1 MSLPDIR
8 LSTDNSVSSAN
19 RLSLKERGMDSTEK
33 KHSKISYEQVSIQ
46 LDTRLV
52 KKIDARAKK
61 LNLSRSQLL
70 RNLIEI
76 AYEDMVVL
84 DAIGLLTITNIG
96 KKIVNK
102 IKVGL
107 SSGKYIINEHGDLEV
122 RKKD

>member
-1 MSLPDIR
+1 
-8 LSTDNSVSSAN
+8 
-19 RLSLKERGMDSTEK
+19 
-33 KHSKISYEQVSIQ
+33 
-46 LDTRLV
+46 
-52 KKIDARAKK
+52 
-61 LNLSRSQLL
+61 
-70 RNLIEI
+70 
-76 AYEDMVVL
+76 MVVL